1 MEASRNDPFIQELK
15 QIIETNEWWKVTDKK
30 YLLAQNDLIVLGDC
44 ILRGDR
50 LLIPESL
57 RQRIVEI
64 AHEGHQG
71 IVNTKK
77 RLRAKVWWPGV
88 DADAEKFCK
97 SCHGCQVVTK
107 ASKPEPM
114 TRTELPPGKW
124 QDIAADF
131 MGPLPYGH
139 YLLVVVDY
147 YSRYYETKFMR
158 KITTEKLI
166 DALEDIFTIHG
177 LPVTFTSDNG
187 PQLTSDEFEEYLEY
201 KGIEHRKVTPEW
213 AEANGE
219 VERQN

>member
-1 MEASRNDPFIQELK
+1 
-15 QIIETNEWWKVTDKK
+15 
-30 YLLAQNDLIVLGDC
+30 
-44 ILRGDR
+44 
-50 LLIPESL
+50 
-57 RQRIVEI
+57 
-64 AHEGHQG
+64 
-71 IVNTKK
+71 
-77 RLRAKVWWPGV
+77 
-88 DADAEKFCK
+88 
-97 SCHGCQVVTK
+97 
-107 ASKPEPM
+107 M

-131 MGPLPYGH
+131 MGPLPSGH

-219 VERQN
+219 VERQNLSQVLKDHPVRKEEPEEGAEKVPVFIQNNSTRHNRSLSSRITVWKEDQN